1 MNANPVTYMY
11 ISTDS
16 YNAVTVGPKIAS
28 NTTVT
33 TNAITLNNTTNLVV
47 NAPIVFTGNTF
58 GGITANNVYYIKSIN
73 SPNITVS
80 QTRYN
85 GVAAS
90 AVVLST
96 ANGTMSATSYVGSDI
111 WKRIPLNSW

>member
-1 MNANPVTYMY
+1 VELT
-11 ISTDS
+11 
-16 YNAVTVGPKIAS
+16 S
-28 NTTVT
+28 NT
-33 TNAITLNNTTNLVV
+33 
-47 NAPIVFTGNTF
+47 
-58 GGITANNVYYIKSIN
+58 VYYIKTIS
-73 SPNITVS
+73 SLNITVS

-111 WKRIPLNSW
+111 WKKFR